1 MTPEE
6 RARLLEIRKR
16 GKIGRSPV
24 TPEERAFC
32 EEMWERFPEDYREVE
47 AEMQAW
53 LRNANWWEL
62 T

>member
-16 GKIGRSPV
+16 GKVGRLPV
-24 TPEERAFC
+24 TREEHAFC
-32 EEMWERFPEDYREVE
+32 AEMWDRFPAEYGEVE
-47 AEMQAW
+47 AEMMTW
-53 LRNANWWEL
+53 LRNAPWWEL